1 MFCQYQYYRKH
12 KHIWGLQAVVDH
24 SEEKYQC
31 EKMSDCPYTGTT
43 VIEKRPWGD
52 FPAGKEPAAQEM
64 KENVELAGKEEDRE
78 TEDSNTS
85 QALSKLQSEVRE
97 LRKKLKL
104 MEEEKEKALQEARE
118 AGREQ
123 SWWRRMR
130 RRLAQLPGLR
140 RTRS

>member
-1 MFCQYQYYRKH
+1 M
-12 KHIWGLQAVVDH
+12 AH
-24 SEEKYQC
+24 SDGKYQC
-31 EKMSDCPYTGTT
+31 KKMSDCPYSGTT
-43 VIEKRPWGD
+43 VINKIPWGD